1 MRDRSGLRARLPLLG
16 LLCALVLGGLAAARA
31 DELPR
36 PAGRPILEISGAI
49 TRTNEPGK
57 AVFDLAMIEALG
69 LRELVTR
76 TPWTEGPQNFVGID
90 PRALL
95 AAVGA
100 RGRELE
106 ATALDSYRVVVPVAD
121 LERFPM
127 LLATRVDG
135 KPMRVRERGPLWLVY
150 PWDTHPETVDQ
161 PYRGRAIWQLR
172 SIVVR

>member
-1 MRDRSGLRARLPLLG
+1 MWFLIR
-16 LLCALVLGGLAAARA
+16 LVLFIAVV
-31 DELPR
+31 LPV
-36 PAGRPILEISGAI
+36 PAGAGSKAESLPIPTGRPILEIAGAI
-49 TRTNEPGK
+49 TRTNEPGR

-69 LRELVTR
+69 LREVVTP
-76 TPWTEGPQNFVGID
+76 TPWTDGPQRFSGID

-100 RGRELE
+100 TGRELE
-106 ATALDSYRVVVPVAD
+106 ATALDDYRAVVPVED
-121 LERFPM
+121 LERYPM

-135 KPMRVRERGPLWLVY
+135 RPMRVRERGPLWLIY
-150 PWDTHPETVDQ
+150 PWGTHPETAEQ